1 MIKHKN
7 SKVKGLI
14 EDFILNNQNFSYGGY
29 TGMARGLRALAI
41 KKFEEKGID
50 IRAVAEMND
59 WEIEKYFQDEG
70 LVPVMVNYEKSPDY
84 EQLWLIPIEDL
95 AKYNHISR

>member
-1 MIKHKN
+1 MFSAFFTFILYRKVVGMIKHKN

-41 KKFEEKGID
+41 KKIWRK
-50 IRAVAEMND
+50 R
-59 WEIEKYFQDEG
+59 YR
-70 LVPVMVNYEKSPDY
+70 YKSCSWN
-84 EQLWLIPIEDL
+84 ERLGNWKVL
-95 AKYNHISR
+95 SRWGACSSYG